1 MFGSLSEQVQVNVA
15 ADKAWQLYGTIKV
28 GEIAAK
34 YILDRLDV
42 VEGDGGVGTV
52 IKITFKPGSPISYYL
67 EKFTMID
74 NVNMVKETEII
85 EGGYL
90 DFGFTLYRVRIEVK
104 DNSNDE
110 TGSSCVVKTTIEYE
124 VKEEAIANASLATIE
139 PFVVLMKFANEH
151 LLSSS

>member
-1 MFGSLSEQVQVNVA
+1 
-15 ADKAWQLYGTIKV
+15 
-28 GEIAAK
+28 
-34 YILDRLDV
+34 
-42 VEGDGGVGTV
+42 
-52 IKITFKPGSPISYYL
+52 
-67 EKFTMID
+67 MID
-74 NVNMVKETEII
+74 NENMVKETEII

-104 DNSNDE
+104 DNPKDE
-110 TGSSCVVKTTIEYE
+110 TGSSCVVKITIEYE